1 MTSRT
6 QQWSVFLRA
15 VSKNDISIY
24 CKDNNDL
31 PTLDDLMNYK
41 QTVSGDAFSYQID
54 CDRTQPIFK
63 SDDSKCGRESLFVT
77 TNSFQVVT
85 HDHASPSQAGR
96 VKLLDASSDNRRS
109 HSAPGGSRRQIGTRL
124 CSWCRLPL
132 GWRKNSRI
140 VGVICQTSTVVVN
153 GVTGYPAKSL
163 VCCDEC
169 HLAYLKAEP
178 YSSGQQDR
186 IALVERTH
194 ATVYGSRL
202 QPSPAWQL
210 LDSNGGS
217 LSYKKFF
224 SKRYKYIKTGQ
235 LVYHQCKEVYA
246 VERM

>member
-15 VSKNDISIY
+15 VSKNDISIF
-24 CKDNNDL
+24 CKGNNDL

-41 QTVSGDAFSYQID
+41 QTVSGDAFSYQLD

-77 TNSFQVVT
+77 TNSFQVI
-85 HDHASPSQAGR
+85 HDHANAPQSGSVR
-96 VKLLDASSDNRRS
+96 LLSTSSGNRRS
-109 HSAPGGSRRQIGTRL
+109 HSTPGGSRRQFNTRP

-140 VGVICQTSTVVVN
+140 VGVIYQTSTVVVN
-153 GVTGYPAKSL
+153 GVTGYPAKNL

-169 HLAYLKAEP
+169 HLAYLEAEP
-178 YSSGQQDR
+178 YSCSQQDR
-186 IALVERTH
+186 IALVKRTH
-194 ATVYGSRL
+194 ATVYGNRL

-210 LDSNGGS
+210 LDINGGS
-217 LSYKKFF
+217 LSRKKFF
-224 SKRYKYIKTGQ
+224 SKRYRYIKTGQ
-235 LVYHQCKEVYA
+235 LVYHQCKEVYM
-246 VERM
+246 VERV